1 MRNLGKTLKY
11 LRNRRGLTQEEAGR
25 VFNVVK
31 QTVSN
36 WESDIAKPDLATFEK
51 IADFY
56 GVSFDYLLGKTP
68 EELNDCTVTDAGYI
82 AVTHKD
88 RILLDKIRSMS
99 KAKQKALE
107 VLLGVREP

>member
-1 MRNLGKTLKY
+1 MKDLGKTLKY
-11 LRNRRGLTQEEAGR
+11 LRKRRGLTQEEVGR

-36 WESDIAKPDLATFEK
+36 WESDIAKPDLVTFEQ
-51 IADFY
+51 IAEFY

-68 EELNDCTVTDAGYI
+68 EELNDCDITDAGYI
-82 AVTHKD
+82 AITHKD
-88 RILLDKIRSMS
+88 RIILDKMRSLS
-99 KAKQKALE
+99 KAKQKAIE

>member
-1 MRNLGKTLKY
+1 MLSSRLYPTGKAISPNLIWRL
-11 LRNRRGLTQEEAGR
+11 LRRLLILRC
-25 VFNVVK
+25 F
-31 QTVSN
+31 
-36 WESDIAKPDLATFEK
+36 
-51 IADFY
+51 
-56 GVSFDYLLGKTP
+56 FDYLLGKTP
-68 EELNDCTVTDAGYI
+68 EELNDCAVTDAGYI

>member
-11 LRNRRGLTQEEAGR
+11 LRKRRGLTQEEAGR

-36 WESDIAKPDLATFEK
+36 WESDVARPDLSTFEQ

-68 EELNDCTVTDAGYI
+68 EELNDCDITDAGYI
-82 AVTHKD
+82 AITHKD
-88 RILLDKIRSMS
+88 RVMLDKIHSFS
-99 KAKQKALE
+99 KAKQKAIE